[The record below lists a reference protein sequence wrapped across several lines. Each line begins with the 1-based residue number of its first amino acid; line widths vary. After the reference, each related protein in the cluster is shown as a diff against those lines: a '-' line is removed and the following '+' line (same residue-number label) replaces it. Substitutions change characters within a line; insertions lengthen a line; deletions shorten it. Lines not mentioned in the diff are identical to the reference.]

1 MRHSKKQER
10 MNHTVKKKK
19 EEEATETV
27 RFQFYHK
34 DK

>member
-19 EEEATETV
+19 EEATETV